1 MAIKSRTAVPLA
13 LLMLAVAL
21 AFCGVAQGEFA
32 LGRYVV
38 RAAALPSPSL
48 LPRRLP

>member
-21 AFCGVAQGEFA
+21 ACCSVAHGE
-32 LGRYVV
+32 
-38 RAAALPSPSL
+38 
-48 LPRRLP
+48 